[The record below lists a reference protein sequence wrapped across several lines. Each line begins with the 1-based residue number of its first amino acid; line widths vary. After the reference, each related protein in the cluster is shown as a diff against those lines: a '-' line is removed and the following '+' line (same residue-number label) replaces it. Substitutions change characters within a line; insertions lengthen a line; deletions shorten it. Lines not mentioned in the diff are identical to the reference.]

1 MDVVAGFRVFVR
13 VAESGSFSAVAR
25 ELGLTQPAV
34 SRQVSALE
42 THLGA
47 RLVQRTTRS
56 LALTADGQDLLGPA
70 RAVLEAVERAES
82 AVGSHHDGPAGLVR
96 VSSSVTFGR
105 VVIAPRLPSLLARY
119 PKLEVDLRLDDR
131 PTDLVHE
138 GVDVAVRVGEIGEAS
153 LIARRIGVVSRAVM
167 ASSEYLARHGVP
179 ATLEDLAGHECILQ
193 DRNAHPDLWQLESAD
208 GPRTVRVHGRFRTDS
223 AEAVRVAV
231 IAGMGLA
238 VTSSWLLQR
247 ELATGAVQMVLP
259 DWRAPAAPVHAVYPS
274 QRNLA
279 PRSRAVIDFLVD
291 EFRADPGLSG
301 PMPR

>member
-1 MDVVAGFRVFVR
+1 MDLVAAFRVFVR

-56 LALTADGQDLLGPA
+56 LALTSDGLDLLAHA

-82 AVGSHHDGPAGLVR
+82 AVGKQHAGPAGMVR

-131 PTDLVHE
+131 PADLVHD
-138 GVDVAVRVGEIGEAS
+138 GVDVAVRVGEISEAS

-167 ASSEYLARHGVP
+167 ASSEYLARRGVP
-179 ATLEDLAGHECILQ
+179 ETLEDLAAHDCILQ
-193 DRNAHPDLWQLESAD
+193 DRTPHPDVWQLESVD
-208 GPRTVRVHGRFRTDS
+208 GPRSVRVQGRFRTDS

-238 VTSSWLLQR
+238 VASSWLMQR
-247 ELATGAVQMVLP
+247 ELAEGSVRRVLP
-259 DWRAPAAPVHAVYPS
+259 DWRAAAAPVHAVYPS

-279 PRSRAVIDFLVD
+279 PRSRAVIDFLVE

-301 PMPR
+301 ALAR